1 MRAPH
6 GAPIRRYLLPDRADA
21 QPQNEQEGEN
31 GEDASEEAPFSAVL
45 VVEGDDLRG
54 TMRFD
59 EQRAIIGMSAAAF
72 QNAIEA
78 EEEAAQEQP
87 AEGEAPE
94 GEAVPEEP
102 APEEAPEQ

>member
-1 MRAPH
+1 
-6 GAPIRRYLLPDRADA
+6 
-21 QPQNEQEGEN
+21 
-31 GEDASEEAPFSAVL
+31 
-45 VVEGDDLRG
+45 
-54 TMRFD
+54 MRFD